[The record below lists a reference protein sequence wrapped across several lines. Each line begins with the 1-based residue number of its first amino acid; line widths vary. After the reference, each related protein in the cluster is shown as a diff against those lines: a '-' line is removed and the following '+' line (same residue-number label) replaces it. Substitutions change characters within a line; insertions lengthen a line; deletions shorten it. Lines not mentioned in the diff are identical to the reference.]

1 MKRSGTETSATQP
14 CVSLEKEGLQSL
26 LKGSKIG
33 KLGSIS
39 FIIIWKNVS
48 LVEKIRFL
56 VILANVD

>member
-1 MKRSGTETSATQP
+1 MKGSGTETSATQP
-14 CVSLEKEGLQSL
+14 CVNLEKEGVQFL

-39 FIIIWKNVS
+39 FIISWKNVC

-56 VILANVD
+56 VISANVG